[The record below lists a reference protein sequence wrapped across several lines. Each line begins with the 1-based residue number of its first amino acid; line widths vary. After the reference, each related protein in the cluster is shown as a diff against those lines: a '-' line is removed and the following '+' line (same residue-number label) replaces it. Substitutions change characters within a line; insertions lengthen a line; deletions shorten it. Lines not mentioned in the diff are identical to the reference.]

1 MKRILLILLL
11 SLPTGLFSQR
21 LVEVNGE
28 YQSRVEYSVSDRD
41 ISTIFRK
48 SNAFLDTQLPDRQT
62 LAISQD
68 EKIHKFSGVAT
79 YEKYRFEYEVLC
91 FDKSFKIIFTNF
103 TYKSKSIEQHTNKLP
118 EINQFLLDLCGKMQA
133 FVRYS

>member
-68 EKIHKFSGVAT
+68 EKVHKFSGVAT

-118 EINQFLLDLCGKMQA
+118 EINQFLLDLCGKMQS

>member
-21 LVEVNGE
+21 LIEVNGE
-28 YQSRVEYSVSDRD
+28 YQSRVEYSVNDRD

-48 SNAFLDTQLPDRQT
+48 SNVFLDTHLPDRQT
-62 LAISQD
+62 LAISHD
-68 EKIHKFSGVAT
+68 EKIHKFSGIAT
-79 YEKYRFEYEVLC
+79 YEKYRFEYEILC

-103 TYKSKSIEQHTNKLP
+103 TYKSKPIEQHTNKLP

>member
-103 TYKSKSIEQHTNKLP
+103 TYKSKPIEQHTNKLP
-118 EINQFLLDLCGKMQA
+118 EINQFLLDLCGKMQS

>member
-1 MKRILLILLL
+1 MRSLFIAILLL
-11 SLPTGLFSQR
+11 ISTSVFSQK
-21 LVEVNGE
+21 LTEIDGK

-68 EKIHKFSGVAT
+68 EKVHKFSGVAT

-103 TYKSKSIEQHTNKLP
+103 TYKSKPIEQHTNKLP
-118 EINQFLLDLCGKMQA
+118 EINQFLLDLCGKMQS

>member
-103 TYKSKSIEQHTNKLP
+103 TYKSKPIEQHTNKLP
-118 EINQFLLDLCGKMQA
+118 EINQFLLDLCGKMQS
-133 FVRYS
+133 FVIYS

>member
-68 EKIHKFSGVAT
+68 EKVHKFSGVAT

-103 TYKSKSIEQHTNKLP
+103 TYKSKPIEEHTNKLP
-118 EINQFLLDLCGKMQA
+118 EINQFLLELCGKMQA

>member
-103 TYKSKSIEQHTNKLP
+103 TYKSKPIEQHTNKLQ

>member
-48 SNAFLDTQLPDRQT
+48 SNDFLDTQLPDRQT

>member
-68 EKIHKFSGVAT
+68 EKMHKFSGVAT

>member
-48 SNAFLDTQLPDRQT
+48 SNVFLDTHLPDRQT
-62 LAISQD
+62 LEISQD
-68 EKIHKFSGVAT
+68 EKIHKFSGIAT

-103 TYKSKSIEQHTNKLP
+103 TYKSKPIEQHTNKLP
-118 EINQFLLDLCGKMQA
+118 EINQFLLDLCGKMQS

>member
-68 EKIHKFSGVAT
+68 EKIHKFSGT
-79 YEKYRFEYEVLC
+79 L
-91 FDKSFKIIFTNF
+91 
-103 TYKSKSIEQHTNKLP
+103 
-118 EINQFLLDLCGKMQA
+118 
-133 FVRYS
+133 

>member
-21 LVEVNGE
+21 LIEVNGE
-28 YQSRVEYSVSDRD
+28 YQSRVEYSVNDRD

-48 SNAFLDTQLPDRQT
+48 SNVFLDTHLPDRQT

-68 EKIHKFSGVAT
+68 EKIHKFSGIAT
-79 YEKYRFEYEVLC
+79 YEKYRFEYEILC

-103 TYKSKSIEQHTNKLP
+103 TYKSKPIEQHTNKLP

>member
-118 EINQFLLDLCGKMQA
+118 EINQFLLDLCGKMQS